1 MEEWVAPTPGK
12 VTQPDETS
20 TAEDF
25 EEGVEGEADEE
36 AEGEV
41 EGEIGTNAMV
51 SPSRKPATKE
61 PTPTTVAQAI
71 NSVEALLGVT
81 LSMPNPVAA
90 TTTSATALGGAAL
103 DAEEESTTTP
113 ATALGADALDEEDES
128 SQTTAETSRP
138 VLRDSPPR
146 RSLDDDDDFS
156 HHDQRGCIRPG
167 GRLVRNDR
175 RDSALN

>member
-41 EGEIGTNAMV
+41 EGEIERLGTPFASASTNAMV

-90 TTTSATALGGAAL
+90 TTTSATALG
-103 DAEEESTTTP
+103 
-113 ATALGADALDEEDES
+113 ADALDAEDES

>member
-1 MEEWVAPTPGK
+1 M
-12 VTQPDETS
+12 TQPDETS

-90 TTTSATALGGAAL
+90 TTTSATALG
-103 DAEEESTTTP
+103 
-113 ATALGADALDEEDES
+113 ADALDAEDES